1 MNKTIDI
8 DGLIFDLDGT
18 VYTGEHA
25 LPGAVETI
33 DRLRRMDKRILFM
46 SNKPLNPRQ
55 AYSEKLTR
63 LGIPTPVEAVI
74 TSAFV
79 LGRYLAQ
86 HHPDLNYYVIG
97 EPSLLAELREQGL
110 HLVDHEPVDPHGLI
124 DASRIDAVVVA
135 FDRTFDYKKLNIAY
149 QALIRGARFFAT
161 NSDKVCPVP
170 GGAIPDAGATIAAL
184 EAITSRKLEFLAGKP
199 SPLILETALQV
210 LGMPAGRCLMVGD
223 RLETDIRMGK
233 AAGMYTAAVLTG
245 ITRRE
250 DLATTAD
257 RPDFVLDNLA
267 QLLQIIQLPAT
278 S

>member
-1 MNKTIDI
+1 MSKTIDI

-25 LPGAVETI
+25 LSGAVETI
-33 DRLRRMDKRILFM
+33 NRLRQQGKRILFM

-55 AYSEKLTR
+55 TYSEKLTR

-86 HHPDLNYYVIG
+86 HYPDLHYYVIG
-97 EPSLLAELREQGL
+97 EPSLLTELREHGL
-110 HLVDHEPVDPHGLI
+110 HVVKNEPIDPIGLI
-124 DASRIDAVVVA
+124 DPTGIDAVIVA
-135 FDRTFDYKKLNIAY
+135 FDRTFNYQKLNTAY
-149 QALIRGARFFAT
+149 QALIHGARFFAT
-161 NSDKVCPVP
+161 NGDRVCPVP

-233 AAGMYTAAVLTG
+233 AAGMYTGVVLTG
-245 ITRRE
+245 VTRRE
-250 DLATTAD
+250 DLLSTSD
-257 RPDFVLDNLA
+257 HPDYVLDNLA
-267 QLLQIIQLPAT
+267 GLLEIIQ
-278 S
+278 